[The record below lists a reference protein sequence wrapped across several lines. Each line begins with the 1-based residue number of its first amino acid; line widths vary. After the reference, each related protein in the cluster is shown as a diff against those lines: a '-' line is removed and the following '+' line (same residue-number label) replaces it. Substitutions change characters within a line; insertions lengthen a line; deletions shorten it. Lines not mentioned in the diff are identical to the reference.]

1 MDAIKTRK
9 LKKPP
14 SLKLRR
20 SGPPSPRL
28 WRAGA
33 DFEVDFFFMV
43 DVELFPLCGEP
54 ETVPNMLGETL
65 KRCQH
70 IFHRVSL
77 AEDRR
82 RKSASHHPT
91 DRRRDDHS
99 VIEASPN
106 TGSKDPDF
114 EK

>member
-9 LKKPP
+9 LKNPP
-14 SLKLRR
+14 SL
-20 SGPPSPRL
+20 RL

-65 KRCQH
+65 KQCQH
-70 IFHRVSL
+70 ISDRVSL
-77 AEDRR
+77 TQYPGRT
-82 RKSASHHPT
+82 SASDHPI

>member
-1 MDAIKTRK
+1 M
-9 LKKPP
+9 
-14 SLKLRR
+14 
-20 SGPPSPRL
+20 
-28 WRAGA
+28 
-33 DFEVDFFFMV
+33 DFFFMV
-43 DVELFPLCGEP
+43 DVELFPLPGEP
-54 ETVPNMLGETL
+54 RNRTNMLGEKL
-65 KRCQH
+65 KQCQH

-77 AEDRR
+77 AEYRR
-82 RKSASHHPT
+82 WNSATHRSI